1 LGFGALGA
9 PVTYSGEPAPKPT
22 KFVIDP
28 EKLYPV
34 TVYTGVMRVA
44 DGDLTC
50 RVSGVEGAFRVT
62 PGRTAR
68 STYPVGVGSTW
79 GSMTRPRGRM
89 RGPKS
94 LCTGYGSSW
103 LVGMMAN

>member
-34 TVYTGVMRVA
+34 TVYTGVMRV
-44 DGDLTC
+44 L
-50 RVSGVEGAFRVT
+50 
-62 PGRTAR
+62 
-68 STYPVGVGSTW
+68 
-79 GSMTRPRGRM
+79 
-89 RGPKS
+89 
-94 LCTGYGSSW
+94 
-103 LVGMMAN
+103 MAT